1 MEGKG
6 MQKINELPQWQRVFV
21 LVGLPIALVV
31 FLYFLLL
38 QPAKEE
44 MGKLKD
50 QKEKTQSEIETL
62 QRSTNSRFLENLK
75 KKEEE
80 TRRLLEEKEKELS
93 AMVGTIPTKK
103 DVSVVLKNIGLLAKR
118 SGLTIT
124 NVQIQPGQETLYVL
138 QSAGNEKFVKEL
150 QPQPQ
155 QAQQQQKKQQQQKQE
170 GVKYIKQSI
179 KVSFTGTYPAVEK
192 FMEGMSKGGV
202 ISYPSSIQISQA
214 EAGKLRGELDVFVL
228 IKEEEK

>member
-6 MQKINELPQWQRVFV
+6 LQKINELPQWQRVFV
-21 LVGLPIALVV
+21 FVGLPIALVV

-50 QKEKTQSEIETL
+50 QKEKTQSEIENL

-179 KVSFTGTYPAVEK
+179 KVSFTGTYPAVER

-202 ISYPSSIQISQA
+202 ISYPSNIQISQTEA
-214 EAGKLRGELDVFVL
+214 EKLRGELDVFVL
-228 IKEEEK
+228 IKEEER

>member
-6 MQKINELPQWQRVFV
+6 LQKINELPQWQRVFV
-21 LVGLPIALVV
+21 FVGLPIALVV
-31 FLYFLLL
+31 FFYFLLL

-50 QKEKTQSEIETL
+50 QKEKTQSEIENL

-155 QAQQQQKKQQQQKQE
+155 QQQQKKQQQQKQE

-202 ISYPSSIQISQA
+202 ISYPSNIQISQA
-214 EAGKLRGELDVFVL
+214 EPGKLRGELDVFVL
-228 IKEEEK
+228 IKEEER

>member
-1 MEGKG
+1 

-50 QKEKTQSEIETL
+50 QKEKTQWEIENL
-62 QRSTNSRFLENLK
+62 QRSTNPRFLENLK

-138 QSAGNEKFVKEL
+138 QSAGDEKFVKEL

-214 EAGKLRGELDVFVL
+214 EPGKLRGELDVFVL

>member
-1 MEGKG
+1 MR
-6 MQKINELPQWQRVFV
+6 KINELPQWQRVFLFV
-21 LVGLPIALVV
+21 VMPIILII
-31 FLYFLLL
+31 FLYFLFF
-38 QPAKEE
+38 QPTKDEVD
-44 MGKLKD
+44 KLKD
-50 QKEKTQSEIETL
+50 QKKNIQAEIENL
-62 QRSTNSRFLENLK
+62 QRSTNPKLLENLK

-93 AMVGTIPTKK
+93 AIVGTIPTKK
-103 DVSVVLKNIGLLAKR
+103 DVSTILKSIGLLAKR

-138 QSAGNEKFVKEL
+138 QSVGNEKFVKEL

-155 QAQQQQKKQQQQKQE
+155 QAQQQKQQEKKQQQKPE
-170 GVKYIKQSI
+170 GVKYIKQNI

-202 ISYPSSIQISQA
+202 ISYPSGIQLSQA